1 LTSECATTKSELQP
15 EIKIRLRAQ
24 SNIAKVVLVPPIGGN
39 LVDSAL
45 FFNQQVAVYL
55 DNYDGSSFL
64 CGTSTSIF
72 TNFEFDCNNNKGYQ
86 VTV

>member
-1 LTSECATTKSELQP
+1 M
-15 EIKIRLRAQ
+15 RAQ
-24 SNIAKVVLVPPIGGN
+24 SNFAKIVLIPPGGGHD
-39 LVDSAL
+39 VSTSL
-45 FFNQQVAVYL
+45 FFNQQVAVYI

-72 TNFEFDCNNNKGYQ
+72 SNFEFDCSLAKGYQ